1 MLGSRT
7 SSTWMHMLGPNPRSP
22 DSQTLG
28 FQFPAICFNTSC
40 KCFWDMFNFEIQWRR
55 SYILI
60 QMFYLPV
67 QIISLLML
75 VIHMFNKMVH
85 ISFFKKHIHF
95 STKQLKHCTLIF
107 WSCMFRSHT
116 REIANSSGQYTWT
129 ERWYTCSLVFKMFSY
144 ILHMLNYSFWSS
156 TVMCLLRCHLP
167 FFR

>member
-85 ISFFKKHIHF
+85 TLAFLKNIFISA
-95 STKQLKHCTLIF
+95 L
-107 WSCMFRSHT
+107 
-116 REIANSSGQYTWT
+116 NSSNTAHWYSDRVCSEVIPEKLQTPADSTHGQRDDTHVHWCLKCFLT
-129 ERWYTCSLVFKMFSY
+129 SY
-144 ILHMLNYSFWSS
+144 I
-156 TVMCLLRCHLP
+156 C
-167 FFR
+167 